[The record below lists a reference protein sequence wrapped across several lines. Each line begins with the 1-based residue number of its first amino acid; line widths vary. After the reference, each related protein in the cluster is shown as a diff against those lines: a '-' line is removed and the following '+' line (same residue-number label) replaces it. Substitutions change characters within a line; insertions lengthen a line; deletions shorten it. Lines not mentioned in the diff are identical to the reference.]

1 MSKKDNSCSFSQRSQ
16 RKEREKTKCGKYF
29 GSSKHIR
36 QQDKNQRLI
45 KKEKIKKKDKRS
57 K

>member
-1 MSKKDNSCSFSQRSQ
+1 MSKKGNSCGFSQRSQ

-36 QQDKNQRLI
+36 QQDKNQRLT
-45 KKEKIKKKDKRS
+45 KKEKERKK
-57 K
+57 

>member
-1 MSKKDNSCSFSQRSQ
+1 MSKKDNSCGLSQRSQ

-36 QQDKNQRLI
+36 QQDKNQKI
-45 KKEKIKKKDKRS
+45 TKKEKTNKKDKRT